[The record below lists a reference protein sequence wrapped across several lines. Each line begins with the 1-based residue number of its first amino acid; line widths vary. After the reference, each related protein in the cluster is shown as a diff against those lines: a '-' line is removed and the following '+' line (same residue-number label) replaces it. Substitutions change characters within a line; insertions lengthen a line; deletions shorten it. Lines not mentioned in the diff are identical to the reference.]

1 MDSPLRRGGSST
13 DKYSSLQ
20 LFFLLRLARL
30 LRLKRQ
36 YSAMPHTEKYLL
48 EMINKAMY
56 STFLDCCALGI
67 GNDAREL
74 VEHNSSQGSTNM
86 HDSTNP

>member
-1 MDSPLRRGGSST
+1 MDRSLRRSGSST
-13 DKYSSLQ
+13 DRYSPPQ
-20 LFFLLRLARL
+20 LFFLLRLSRL

-56 STFLDCCALGI
+56 STFLDCCALEVGD
-67 GNDAREL
+67 DAREL
-74 VEHNSSQGSTNM
+74 VERNSSQDPASA
-86 HDSTNP
+86 HDSTNS